1 MNTLTTIISSLL
13 ISMTVFA
20 HDGGPGVTNAKAIE
34 LSAHR
39 IDRLVTLGKIDASF
53 LKKLE
58 KMEVSVVQNQ
68 APVFY
73 KVMVSQTQPAQGAP
87 QQVEISYDED
97 GKPLSFQLISGGA
110 SGPDLAWPDKDTGSL
125 VENALHYILE
135 NNKDPKVALF
145 DKAATSFVLSK
156 GTLKGETV
164 VCGQATSSL
173 TTEKL
178 NIYLKFDGTLISAE
192 VIP

>member
-58 KMEVSVVQNQ
+58 KSYQQNRILFSNKVVLQCLHFQ
-68 APVFY
+68 
-73 KVMVSQTQPAQGAP
+73 
-87 QQVEISYDED
+87 
-97 GKPLSFQLISGGA
+97 SF
-110 SGPDLAWPDKDTGSL
+110 
-125 VENALHYILE
+125 
-135 NNKDPKVALF
+135 
-145 DKAATSFVLSK
+145 
-156 GTLKGETV
+156 
-164 VCGQATSSL
+164 
-173 TTEKL
+173 
-178 NIYLKFDGTLISAE
+178 
-192 VIP
+192 